1 MQDTTFVFGQLSMPQ
16 AYVPAAA
23 ETWSDNLL
31 NASLALVAVAAM
43 VVSLRDLYRVTP
55 ALLRSLLGK
64 KGCAEAEYN
73 MQTSRTR
80 TWLSTV
86 FMLPLCLLA
95 DRYLADRSDILP
107 VLAFWVGFLLLR
119 LLLYGLV
126 RYRIRG
132 GEDFRYAY
140 TCFFTY
146 LILATAVSLLAAGIL
161 YLAGAAEET
170 FRTTLFVILSVFYLL
185 FIVRKWQFLRNS
197 YGRFTTFLYLCAL
210 EFLPLG
216 ILAALW
222 VR

>member
-1 MQDTTFVFGQLSMPQ
+1 MQDTTFVFGQLAMPQ

-132 GEDFRYAY
+132 G
-140 TCFFTY
+140 
-146 LILATAVSLLAAGIL
+146 
-161 YLAGAAEET
+161 
-170 FRTTLFVILSVFYLL
+170 
-185 FIVRKWQFLRNS
+185 
-197 YGRFTTFLYLCAL
+197 
-210 EFLPLG
+210 
-216 ILAALW
+216 
-222 VR
+222 